1 MSQTSEMHVLKSA
14 QGRLQWRGKNGHNS
28 LNWNAFWANEDLL
41 ERRFRAPCIGSIGW
55 RNSQSGQR
63 GKSVKR
69 KVATKDNKEGGD
81 HDVRDDWA
89 SFPLSVIDHVQHGK
103 WNKSCMKHLHLLH
116 EGPWLRISLKVR
128 KSSSMTL
135 NEALCGRQ
143 PDLLFYIY
151 INMTVYIALF
161 NRNIK

>member
-1 MSQTSEMHVLKSA
+1 M
-14 QGRLQWRGKNGHNS
+14 
-28 LNWNAFWANEDLL
+28 
-41 ERRFRAPCIGSIGW
+41 
-55 RNSQSGQR
+55 
-63 GKSVKR
+63 KR

-81 HDVRDDWA
+81 DDVRDDWA

-103 WNKSCMKHLHLLH
+103 WNKSCMDNSNFRTKDH
-116 EGPWLRISLKVR
+116 GFTSMRKYVR

-143 PDLLFYIY
+143 PVHFIYLFIY

>member
-1 MSQTSEMHVLKSA
+1 MK
-14 QGRLQWRGKNGHNS
+14 
-28 LNWNAFWANEDLL
+28 
-41 ERRFRAPCIGSIGW
+41 I
-55 RNSQSGQR
+55 
-63 GKSVKR
+63 

-81 HDVRDDWA
+81 DDVRDDWA
-89 SFPLSVIDHVQHGK
+89 SFPLSVIVQHGM
-103 WNKSCMKHLHLLH
+103 WNKSCMEHLHLLH
-116 EGPWLRISLKVR
+116 EGPWLRINLKVI

>member
-1 MSQTSEMHVLKSA
+1 MLSSSVHDQIQRRRTKQRPQEHRQIKTQAVYLRQMKMLQANHDGLQEATS
-14 QGRLQWRGKNGHNS
+14 
-28 LNWNAFWANEDLL
+28 
-41 ERRFRAPCIGSIGW
+41 
-55 RNSQSGQR
+55 
-63 GKSVKR
+63 
-69 KVATKDNKEGGD
+69 
-81 HDVRDDWA
+81 
-89 SFPLSVIDHVQHGK
+89 
-103 WNKSCMKHLHLLH
+103 SCMDTSDSRMKDH
-116 EGPWLRISLKVR
+116 GFASIRRYVR